1 MPPDDRART
10 LRNAL
15 VDDLLR
21 RDILGS
27 PRVAEAMRAVPRH
40 PFAPWLSL
48 EEAYSDRAWIIPGMT
63 PEAPATLSQPTAVA
77 LMLEGFD
84 LSPGGRVLE
93 IGAGTGYNA
102 ALMAHLVGP
111 AGQVVTVDIEAQL
124 AEAAR
129 ERLRFYRNVEVVH
142 GDGAYGHPALAPYDR
157 IVATVGAWDLPP
169 AWREQL
175 APEGRLVVPLH
186 LGGEAQDHILV
197 SLRREGPLL
206 VGVGLCS
213 VGMVLMRGDFAGH
226 GRTAAF
232 QNGPEWRGAP
242 VPGLRVTVSPRGVS
256 HELRPF
262 EKVIEKAS
270 VRLVLAAPDPGEP

>member
-10 LRNAL
+10 LRDAL

-21 RDILGS
+21 RNILRS

-48 EEAYSDRAWIIPGMT
+48 EEAYADRAWIIPGTT

-84 LSPGGRVLE
+84 LAPGQRVLE

-111 AGQVVTVDIEAQL
+111 AGRVVTVDIEAQL

-129 ERLRFYRNVEVVH
+129 ERLRFDRNVEVVH
-142 GDGAYGHPALAPYDR
+142 GDGACGYPRSLPTTGSWRRWARGTCPRPGGSNWRRRGGWSCPCTSGARPRITSSSPSAARGRSSSGSVSAPW
-157 IVATVGAWDLPP
+157 AW
-169 AWREQL
+169 
-175 APEGRLVVPLH
+175 
-186 LGGEAQDHILV
+186 
-197 SLRREGPLL
+197 
-206 VGVGLCS
+206 C
-213 VGMVLMRGDFAGH
+213 
-226 GRTAAF
+226 
-232 QNGPEWRGAP
+232 
-242 VPGLRVTVSPRGVS
+242 
-256 HELRPF
+256 
-262 EKVIEKAS
+262 
-270 VRLVLAAPDPGEP
+270 